1 MLSLTVFEMSFIV
14 SVNLFTDTI
23 KLGCSSNFNSL
34 NLNYSF
40 NIKDKQ
46 LYERQTIF
54 INAKANYLIGGLVT
68 GGIGLG
74 IQISVT
80 GISSNQSF
88 ITPEIT
94 KIEFLSFPSGWSTA
108 VVGTTYW
115 TGSAVYNLSNT
126 YTEIIRV
133 YWSAKKGQTIVDS
146 GYQDISYNTKM
157 AQFVDSICV
166 NN

>member
-1 MLSLTVFEMSFIV
+1 MLAERFTVP
-14 SVNLFTDTI
+14 VNLILFTDTI
-23 KLGCSSNFNSL
+23 KLVCSSNFNSL
-34 NLNYSF
+34 NLNYSL

-94 KIEFLSFPSGWSTA
+94 KIEFLSFPSGWSTT
-108 VVGTTYW
+108 VFGTTYW

-157 AQFVDSICV
+157 TQFVDSICV